1 MIDEV
6 TKQKY
11 RNLEQQM
18 NNLKNQIND
27 LNEIHKKLIK
37 NMKDTI
43 TLNNNIIEK
52 NELNNIL
59 KNSSKINDKINNEV
73 MIKIR
78 NSINSKWK
86 KNTYNN

>member
-78 NSINSKWK
+78 NSINSK
-86 KNTYNN
+86 